1 MKQSGQGPYFGQ
13 KVWFSVY
20 HQEKNLTSAIERYA
34 NEVKRVVGVLDAH
47 LKKSGDW
54 LVGDKCTYADLAF
67 VPWDA
72 MIPFVLGPDSES
84 LFESAPNFKK
94 WHDALMAR
102 PAVKKTMDYRTS
114 LQKH

>member
-1 MKQSGQGPYFGQ
+1 M
-13 KVWFSVY
+13 
-20 HQEKNLTSAIERYA
+20 
-34 NEVKRVVGVLDAH
+34 GVLDAH

-84 LFESAPNFKK
+84 LFGSAPHFKK
-94 WHDALMAR
+94 WHDTLMAR